1 MNTVTLSRSIDGS
14 ADAVRDAVGD
24 LQSFTEAA
32 GFDGVT
38 VEDDVVTITNHVGLL
53 EIQLELVVT
62 RDDPET
68 LVLEQRDGIFE
79 SMTTWY
85 TVTGDT
91 ESCEV
96 TAETE
101 FALDVAIV
109 GQVLDAT
116 VIERQRSTEL
126 TRQLDWLQEQFGGG
140 S

>member
-1 MNTVTLSRSIDGS
+1 MNTVTLSRSV
-14 ADAVRDAVGD
+14 DAPAETVREAIAD
-24 LQSFTEAA
+24 LQAFTEAA

-101 FALDVAIV
+101 FGLDVAIV

-116 VIERQRSTEL
+116 VIKRQRTHEL
-126 TRQLDWLQEQFGGG
+126 TAQLDWLEQQA
-140 S
+140 

>member
-1 MNTVTLSRSIDGS
+1 MNTVTLSRSVDGS
-14 ADAVRDAVGD
+14 AESVREAIGD
-24 LQSFTEAA
+24 LQAFTEAA
-32 GFDGVT
+32 GFDGVA

-62 RDDPET
+62 RDEPET

-101 FALDVAIV
+101 FALDVAVV

-126 TRQLDWLQEQFGGG
+126 TRQLDWLQERFEGG

>member
-1 MNTVTLSRSIDGS
+1 MNTVTLSRSVDGS
-14 ADAVRDAVGD
+14 AESVREAIGD
-24 LQSFTEAA
+24 LQAFTEAA

-53 EIQLELVVT
+53 ELQLELVVT
-62 RDDPET
+62 RDEPET

-116 VIERQRSTEL
+116 VIKRQRSTEL
-126 TRQLDWLQEQFGGG
+126 TRQLDWLQERFGDGP
-140 S
+140 